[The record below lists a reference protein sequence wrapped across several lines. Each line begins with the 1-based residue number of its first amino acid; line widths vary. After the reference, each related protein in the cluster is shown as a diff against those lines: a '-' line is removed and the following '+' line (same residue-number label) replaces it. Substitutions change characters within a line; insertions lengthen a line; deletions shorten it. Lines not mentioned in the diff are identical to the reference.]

1 MDLEFS
7 VVVAA
12 RLTVYSGKGWKYR
25 RAFVIEQRDRPE
37 AFSSGRKTPARSRMG
52 FGGKDLALGNM
63 KALILVGGY
72 GTRLRPL
79 TLSRP
84 KPLVEFANKPIV
96 LHQIEALVA
105 AGVTQVVL
113 AVSYRAEQMEEEL
126 AHEAQ
131 KLGIQITFSLEEEPL
146 GTAGPIKLA
155 ESILA
160 SSQEPFF
167 VLNSD
172 IICDFPFTQMV
183 NFHKKHGGEG
193 TIVVTKVEEPSKYG
207 VVLYDEAGKID
218 SFVEKPQ
225 EFVSNK
231 INAGMYIF
239 NPSVLKRI
247 ECRPMS
253 IEKEVFPFM
262 AKDGQLYAQELE
274 GFWMDIGQPKDFLT
288 GMCLYLNSVKLNNS
302 SKLCKAPGVV
312 GNVLVDPTAKI
323 GKNCRIG
330 PNVTIGPEV
339 VIEDGACIKR
349 CTVLRGATIKS
360 HTWLDSCIIGWKCD
374 VGQWVRME
382 NVTVLGE
389 DVIVKDELYVNGG
402 MVLPHK
408 SIASSVA
415 DPKIIM

>member
-1 MDLEFS
+1 
-7 VVVAA
+7 
-12 RLTVYSGKGWKYR
+12 
-25 RAFVIEQRDRPE
+25 
-37 AFSSGRKTPARSRMG
+37 
-52 FGGKDLALGNM
+52 M

-96 LHQIEALVA
+96 LHQIEALVS
-105 AGVTQVVL
+105 AGVNHVIL

-126 AHEAQ
+126 VKEA
-131 KLGIQITFSLEEEPL
+131 KRLGIQITFSLEDEPL

-155 ESILA
+155 EKTLFSE
-160 SSQEPFF
+160 SNEPFF

-183 NFHKKHGGEG
+183 KFHKQHGKEG

-207 VVLYDEAGKID
+207 VVIYNELGKIE

-231 INAGMYIF
+231 INAGI
-239 NPSVLKRI
+239 V
-247 ECRPMS
+247 RPTS
-253 IEKEVFPFM
+253 IEKEVFPCM
-262 AKDGQLYAQELE
+262 ANDGELYALELR

-288 GMCLYLNSVKLNNS
+288 GMCLYLTSLKS
-302 SKLCKAPGVV
+302 SNDPRLCKDTGIV
-312 GNVLVDPTAKI
+312 GNVLLDPSSKI

-330 PNVTIGPEV
+330 PNVTIGPDV
-339 VIEDGACIKR
+339 VIEDGVRIKR
-349 CTVLRGATIKS
+349 CTILRGAIIRS
-360 HTWLDSCIIGWKCD
+360 HSWLENCIIGWKCD
-374 VGQWVRME
+374 VRME

-389 DVIVKDELYVNGG
+389 DVIVKDELYINGG

-408 SIASSVA
+408 SIAGSEG
-415 DPKIIM
+415 